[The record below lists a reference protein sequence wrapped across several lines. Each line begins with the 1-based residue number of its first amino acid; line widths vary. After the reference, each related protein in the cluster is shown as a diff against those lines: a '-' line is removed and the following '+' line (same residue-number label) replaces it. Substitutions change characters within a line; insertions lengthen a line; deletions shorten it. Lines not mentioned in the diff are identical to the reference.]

1 MIRQYELVER
11 VKAYDPSADED
22 ALNRAYVFSMKAHGS
37 QTRASGDPYFSHP
50 VEVAGILSELKLDC
64 ASIVTGLLHDT
75 VEDTVATLPEIEA
88 RFGGEV
94 ARLVDGVTKLSLLEL
109 QSDDTR
115 QAENFRKLL
124 LASSQ
129 DIRVL
134 LIKLADRLHNMRTLH
149 FVPSPAKRRRIAAE
163 TMEIYAPL
171 AERIGMQH
179 VKDELDEL
187 SFGQLYPDA
196 AASIEKRLGYLRETS
211 GEVIPKIAE
220 RLGEVLSEGGL
231 DAEVSGRVKRAYSVW
246 RKMQRKNVEFD
257 QLSDVMAFRVVVA
270 EIEDCYRALGIIH
283 TAFAVVPE
291 QFDDY
296 ISTPKMNGY
305 RSLHTCVMGPEGR
318 RIEIQIR
325 TAEMHQVAEYGVA
338 AHWHYK
344 QDEASTEGPQYRW
357 LRHLLDILEQASGPE
372 EFLEHT
378 KLEMYQD
385 QVFCF
390 TPAGELIALPRG
402 ATPVDFAY
410 AVHSE
415 VGDRCVGARINGR
428 VMPLRTV
435 LGNGDQVEIVTS
447 KTGTPAPAW
456 EDIVV
461 TGKARARIRRFVR
474 SERREE
480 FLRLGKA
487 ILQKGYRD
495 VGYKPSSAVVKRVLG
510 KFDVKTE
517 DDLYVAIGEGLITGA
532 DVIKA
537 IAPRTRRGRR
547 VAKGEDEAKTADNVV
562 PFERNRSAPGAG
574 DTVPVPIRGLIPG
587 MAVHYGNCCHPLP
600 GDRIVG
606 IVTAGKG
613 VSIHTR
619 DCESLESFQATPE
632 RWLDVAWDIDA
643 VGADSHIGRIT
654 IVVSNEPGTLGNLTT
669 MIGNHLGNINNL
681 RFTNRTPDFF
691 EMVLDI
697 EVTDAGHLTDIIAA
711 LRATPSVTSVER
723 ARSLY

>member
-11 VKAYDPSADED
+11 VKAYDPAADED

-37 QTRASGDPYFSHP
+37 QTRHSGDPYFSHP

-75 VEDTVATLPEIEA
+75 VEDTVATLPEVESH
-88 RFGGEV
+88 FGPEV

-109 QSDDTR
+109 QSDDTQ

-134 LIKLADRLHNMRTLH
+134 LIKLADRLHNMRTLQH
-149 FVPSPAKRRRIAAE
+149 VPAQAKRRRIAAE

-171 AERIGMQH
+171 AERIGMQE
-179 VKDELDEL
+179 VKDELAEL
-187 SFGQLYPDA
+187 AFVHLYPDA
-196 AASIEKRLGYLRETS
+196 ASSIDNRLGYLREKS
-211 GEVIPKIAE
+211 GESIPHIVE
-220 RLGEVLSEGGL
+220 RLDAVLADGGL
-231 DAEVSGRVKRAYSVW
+231 GAEVSGRIKRAYSVW
-246 RKMQRKNVEFD
+246 RKMQRKNIDFD

-270 EIEDCYRALGIIH
+270 TVADCYRALGIIH
-283 TAFAVVPE
+283 TAYAVVPD
-291 QFDDY
+291 QFNDY

-305 RSLHTCVMGPEGR
+305 QSLHTCVIGPENR

-325 TAEMHQVAEYGVA
+325 TREMHRIAEYGVA
-338 AHWHYK
+338 AHWSYK
-344 QDEASTEGPQYRW
+344 QDEASTEGRQYRW
-357 LRHLLDILEQASGPE
+357 LRHLLDILEQAAGPE

-428 VMPLRTV
+428 VMPLRTQ
-435 LGNGDQVEIVTS
+435 LNNGDQVEIVTS
-447 KTGTPAPAW
+447 ETGTPTPAW

-487 ILQKGYRD
+487 ILQTGYRD
-495 VGYKPSSAVVKRVLG
+495 AGYKPSSAVIKRVLG
-510 KFDVKTE
+510 RFDVKTE
-517 DDLYVAIGEGLITGA
+517 DDLYAAVGEGLITAA
-532 DVIKA
+532 DVIAA

-547 VAKGEDEAKTADNVV
+547 VAKGGDAAETADNVV
-562 PFERNRSAPGAG
+562 AFERRKGANGAG
-574 DTVPVPIRGLIPG
+574 DTVAVPIRGLIPG

-613 VSIHTR
+613 VSIHTM
-619 DCESLESFQATPE
+619 DCEGLESFQATPE
-632 RWLDVAWDIDA
+632 RWLDVAWDLDTL
-643 VGADSHIGRIT
+643 GADSHIGRIT

-681 RFTNRTPDFF
+681 RFTNRTPEFF

-697 EVTDAGHLTDIIAA
+697 EVTDSGHLTDIIAA

>member
-11 VKAYDPSADED
+11 VKAYDPTADED
-22 ALNRAYVFSMKAHGS
+22 ALNRAYVFSMRAHGS
-37 QTRASGDPYFSHP
+37 QTRHSGDPYFSHP

-75 VEDTVATLPEIEA
+75 VEDTVATLPEIESH
-88 RFGGEV
+88 FGGEV

-134 LIKLADRLHNMRTLH
+134 LIKLADRLHNMRTLRH
-149 FVPSPAKRRRIAAE
+149 VPAQAKRRRIAAE

-171 AERIGMQH
+171 AERIGMQE
-179 VKDELDEL
+179 VKDELAEL
-187 SFGQLYPDA
+187 AFAHLYPDA
-196 AASIEKRLGYLRETS
+196 ASSIEKRLGYLREKS
-211 GEVIPKIAE
+211 GESIPHIVE
-220 RLGEVLSEGGL
+220 RLDEVLADGGL
-231 DAEVSGRVKRAYSVW
+231 EAEVSGRIKRAYSVW
-246 RKMQRKNVEFD
+246 RKMQRKNIDFD

-270 EIEDCYRALGIIH
+270 TVEDCYRALGIIH
-283 TAFAVVPE
+283 TAYAVVPD
-291 QFDDY
+291 QFNDY

-305 RSLHTCVMGPEGR
+305 RSLHTCVIGPESR

-325 TAEMHQVAEYGVA
+325 SREMHRIAEYGVA
-338 AHWHYK
+338 AHWRYK
-344 QDEASTEGPQYRW
+344 QDEASTDGRQYRF
-357 LRHLLDILEQASGPE
+357 LRHLLDILEQAAGPE

-428 VMPLRTV
+428 VMPLRTQ
-435 LGNGDQVEIVTS
+435 LNNGDQVEIVTS
-447 KTGTPAPAW
+447 ETGTPTPAW

-487 ILQKGYRD
+487 ILQTGYRD
-495 VGYKPSSAVVKRVLG
+495 AGYKPSSAVIKRVLG
-510 KFDVKTE
+510 RFDVKTE
-517 DDLYVAIGEGLITGA
+517 DDLYVAIGEGLITAA
-532 DVIKA
+532 DVIAA

-547 VAKGEDEAKTADNVV
+547 VAKGEDAAKTADNVV
-562 PFERNRSAPGAG
+562 PFQRRKSAPGAG
-574 DTVPVPIRGLIPG
+574 DTVAVPIRGLIPG

-613 VSIHTR
+613 VSIHTM

-632 RWLDVAWDIDA
+632 RWLDVAWDLDTL
-643 VGADSHIGRIT
+643 GADSHIGRIT

-681 RFTNRTPDFF
+681 RFTNRTPEFF

-697 EVTDAGHLTDIIAA
+697 EVTDSGHLTDIIAA

>member
-11 VKAYDPSADED
+11 VKAYDPSADEG

-75 VEDTVATLPEIEA
+75 VEDTVATLAEIEA
-88 RFGGEV
+88 LFGAEV
-94 ARLVDGVTKLSLLEL
+94 GRLVDGVTKLSLLEL

-124 LASSQ
+124 LATSQ

-134 LIKLADRLHNMRTLH
+134 LVKLADRLHNMRTLH
-149 FVPSPAKRRRIAAE
+149 HVPQRKKRQRIAAE

-171 AERIGMQH
+171 AERIGMLE

-187 SFGQLYPDA
+187 AFAQLYPDA
-196 AASIEKRLGYLRETS
+196 AATIGKRMSQLREAS
-211 GEVIPKIAE
+211 GDLIPNVVE
-220 RLGEVLSEGGL
+220 RLREALSDAGL
-231 DAEVSGRVKRAYSVW
+231 PAEVSGRIKPAYSVW
-246 RKMQRKNVEFD
+246 RKMQRKNVVFD
-257 QLSDVMAFRVVVA
+257 QLSDVVAFRIVVA
-270 EIEDCYRALGIIH
+270 TVEECYRALGIIH
-283 TAFAVVPE
+283 TAYAVVPD

-305 RSLHTCVMGPEGR
+305 RSLHTCVIGPENR
-318 RIEIQIR
+318 RIEVQIR
-325 TAEMHQVAEYGVA
+325 TRQMHEAAEYGVA
-338 AHWHYK
+338 AHWRYK
-344 QDEASTEGPQYRW
+344 QDRTSTEGRQYRW

-378 KLEMYQD
+378 KLEMFQD

-428 VMPLRTV
+428 VLPLRTP
-435 LGNGDQVEIVTS
+435 LENGDQVEIVTS
-447 KTGTPAPAW
+447 KTGTPSPAW

-474 SERREE
+474 SEQREE
-480 FLRLGKA
+480 FVRLGRA
-487 ILQKGYRD
+487 ILEKGYRD
-495 VGYKPSSAVVKRVLG
+495 AGYKPSSAVVGRVLDR
-510 KFDVKTE
+510 FDVKTE
-517 DDLYVAIGEGLITGA
+517 DDLYAAVGEGSITGA
-532 DVIKA
+532 QVIA
-537 IAPRTRRGRR
+537 AVAPRTRRGRR
-547 VAKGEDEAKTADNVV
+547 VAKGGDGGTAANNVV
-562 PFERNRSAPGAG
+562 PFERKPAG
-574 DTVPVPIRGLIPG
+574 DAVPVPISGLIPG
-587 MAVHYGNCCHPLP
+587 MAVHYANCCHPLP

-643 VGADSHIGRIT
+643 LGADSHIGRIT
-654 IVVSNEPGTLGNLTT
+654 IVVSNQPGTLGTLTT
-669 MIGNHLGNINNL
+669 AIGNHLGNINNL
-681 RFTNRTPDFF
+681 RITNRTPDFF

-697 EVTDAGHLTDIIAA
+697 EVADAAHLTDIIAA
-711 LRATPSVTSVER
+711 LRATPSVTAVDR
-723 ARSLY
+723 ASGQY

>member
-1 MIRQYELVER
+1 
-11 VKAYDPSADED
+11 
-22 ALNRAYVFSMKAHGS
+22 
-37 QTRASGDPYFSHP
+37 
-50 VEVAGILSELKLDC
+50 
-64 ASIVTGLLHDT
+64 
-75 VEDTVATLPEIEA
+75 
-88 RFGGEV
+88 
-94 ARLVDGVTKLSLLEL
+94 
-109 QSDDTR
+109 
-115 QAENFRKLL
+115 
-124 LASSQ
+124 
-129 DIRVL
+129 
-134 LIKLADRLHNMRTLH
+134 
-149 FVPSPAKRRRIAAE
+149 
-163 TMEIYAPL
+163 
-171 AERIGMQH
+171 
-179 VKDELDEL
+179 
-187 SFGQLYPDA
+187 
-196 AASIEKRLGYLRETS
+196 
-211 GEVIPKIAE
+211 
-220 RLGEVLSEGGL
+220 
-231 DAEVSGRVKRAYSVW
+231 
-246 RKMQRKNVEFD
+246 
-257 QLSDVMAFRVVVA
+257 
-270 EIEDCYRALGIIH
+270 
-283 TAFAVVPE
+283 
-291 QFDDY
+291 
-296 ISTPKMNGY
+296 MNGY

-435 LGNGDQVEIVTS
+435 LGTATRSRSSPPRQARPRRPGRIS
-447 KTGTPAPAW
+447 WSPARR
-456 EDIVV
+456 
-461 TGKARARIRRFVR
+461 GARIRRFVR

-547 VAKGEDEAKTADNVV
+547 VAKGKDEAKTADNVV

-574 DTVPVPIRGLIPG
+574 DTVPVPIRGTD
-587 MAVHYGNCCHPLP
+587 P
-600 GDRIVG
+600 GDGGPLRQLLPPAARRPDRRHRHRGQGGVDPHQG
-606 IVTAGKG
+606 TA
-613 VSIHTR
+613 R
-619 DCESLESFQATPE
+619 
-632 RWLDVAWDIDA
+632 AWRAFRRRRND
-643 VGADSHIGRIT
+643 GWTS
-654 IVVSNEPGTLGNLTT
+654 PGTST
-669 MIGNHLGNINNL
+669 
-681 RFTNRTPDFF
+681 R
-691 EMVLDI
+691 
-697 EVTDAGHLTDIIAA
+697 
-711 LRATPSVTSVER
+711 
-723 ARSLY
+723 

>member
-11 VKAYDPSADED
+11 VKSYDSSADED

-75 VEDTVATLPEIEA
+75 VEDTVATLPEIETS
-88 RFGGEV
+88 FGGEV

-124 LASSQ
+124 LATSE

-149 FVPSPAKRRRIAAE
+149 YVPSQEKRRRIAAE

-171 AERIGMQH
+171 AERIGMQEI
-179 VKDELDEL
+179 KDELDEL
-187 SFGQLYPDA
+187 SFGHLYPDA
-196 AASIEKRLGYLRETS
+196 AASIEKRLGYLHETA
-211 GEVIPKIAE
+211 GESIPNIVE
-220 RLGEVLSEGGL
+220 RLREVLSEGGL
-231 DAEVSGRVKRAYSVW
+231 DAEVSGRIKRPYSVW
-246 RKMQRKNVEFD
+246 RKMQRKNIDFD
-257 QLSDVMAFRVVVA
+257 QLSDVMAFRVVVPTV
-270 EIEDCYRALGIIH
+270 EDCYRGLGAIH
-283 TAFAVVPE
+283 TAYAVVPE
-291 QFDDY
+291 QFNDY

-325 TAEMHQVAEYGVA
+325 TTEMHRVAEYGVA
-338 AHWHYK
+338 AHWRYK
-344 QDEASTEGPQYRW
+344 QDETSTEGRQYRW

-428 VMPLRTV
+428 VMPLRTE

-447 KTGTPAPAW
+447 KTGTPTPAW

-495 VGYKPSSAVVKRVLG
+495 AGYKPSSAVVRRVLG

-517 DDLYVAIGEGLITGA
+517 DDLYVAVGEGLITGT
-532 DVIKA
+532 DVIAA

-547 VAKGEDEAKTADNVV
+547 VAKADDKEETADNVV
-562 PFERNRSAPGAG
+562 PFERKRSAPGAA
-574 DTVPVPIRGLIPG
+574 DIVAVPIRGLIPG

-632 RWLDVAWDIDA
+632 RWLDVAWDVDT

-711 LRATPSVTSVER
+711 LRSTPSVTSVER